1 MFKETN
7 RNCEINKIMEVFVNL
22 KDILAIVMII
32 IIAIGIGIFS
42 LINKFKNK

>member
-1 MFKETN
+1 MK
-7 RNCEINKIMEVFVNL
+7 VFVNL